1 LYLEKV
7 LNQDISWYDVNN
19 TGDFSSRM
27 SDDLSKFE
35 DGIGEK
41 VPMFVHFQAA
51 FVASLIMALVK
62 GWELALIC
70 LISLPV
76 SMVAIGIIGIVCSL
90 RLVR

>member
-1 LYLEKV
+1 
-7 LNQDISWYDVNN
+7 
-19 TGDFSSRM
+19 
-27 SDDLSKFE
+27 
-35 DGIGEK
+35 
-41 VPMFVHFQAA
+41 MFVHFQAA